1 MSAHESPGDLQRSY
15 YAATAQTYENA
26 HVHEDDEHFF
36 ALAWLAGLMQHYRVG
51 SVLDVGSGTGRA
63 LTYLKQRFP
72 ESKLIGIEPSTELR
86 AVGHQAGLTAE
97 QLTTGDATKL
107 DFADES
113 FDIVCEFGVLHHIK
127 EPRKAISEMM
137 RVARLGIFISDD
149 NHFAGGSR
157 ANQFVK
163 RTLNAF
169 GLWDAAYR
177 LRTGGKGYRISAGD
191 GLSYP
196 YSVFDDHD
204 YIRRWCDRVYV
215 INLKGTG
222 PDLLANA
229 PNVALFGKKSGMPAS
244 AMNG

>member
-113 FDIVCEFGVLHHIK
+113 FDMSASSAFFITSRSLERPS
-127 EPRKAISEMM
+127 PR
-137 RVARLGIFISDD
+137 
-149 NHFAGGSR
+149 
-157 ANQFVK
+157 
-163 RTLNAF
+163 
-169 GLWDAAYR
+169 
-177 LRTGGKGYRISAGD
+177 
-191 GLSYP
+191 
-196 YSVFDDHD
+196 
-204 YIRRWCDRVYV
+204 
-215 INLKGTG
+215 
-222 PDLLANA
+222 
-229 PNVALFGKKSGMPAS
+229 
-244 AMNG
+244 